1 MNIINE
7 IVSAILQL
15 ALFTLIPFVWYV
27 FCHKKCSGFLQ
38 WIGLKRI
45 GSKKSSGFDRTIL
58 GFIVPTVVAFM
69 AVSVGILYSLKG
81 VDTATSQFTGMGIIG
96 LPSALIYAF
105 ITTALSEE
113 ILFRG
118 FLLKRLSNRFGFNIG
133 NIAQSIVFGL
143 LHGAMFFPLIRFVQ
157 VVLIIAFTGLIAWCM
172 GYVNEKKANGSI
184 MPSWIIHG
192 IANLFSA
199 IISMFCII

>member
-1 MNIINE
+1 M
-7 IVSAILQL
+7 
-15 ALFTLIPFVWYV
+15 
-27 FCHKKCSGFLQ
+27 
-38 WIGLKRI
+38 KRPLE
-45 GSKKSSGFDRTIL
+45 FDRTLL
-58 GFIVPTVVAFM
+58 GFIVFTIVAFIV
-69 AVSVGILYSLKG
+69 VSIGILYSLKG
-81 VDTATSQFTGMGIIG
+81 VDTATSKFSGMGIIG

-118 FLLKRLSNRFGFNIG
+118 FLLKRLSNKFGFYIG
-133 NIAQSIVFGL
+133 NIVQSILFGL
-143 LHGAMFFPLIRFVQ
+143 LHGVMFFSTINLIH
-157 VVLIIAFTGLIAWCM
+157 VVLIIVFTGLIAWCM
-172 GYVNEKKANGSI
+172 GYANEKKADGSI